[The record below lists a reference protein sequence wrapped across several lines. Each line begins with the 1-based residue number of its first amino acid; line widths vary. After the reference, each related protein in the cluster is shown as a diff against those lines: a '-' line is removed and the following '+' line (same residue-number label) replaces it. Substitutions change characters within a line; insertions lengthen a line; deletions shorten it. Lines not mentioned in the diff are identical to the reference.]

1 MRMITMINRAIL
13 ALAVGSS
20 WHAVAVAGTP
30 IRERAVDS
38 LLIKQG
44 PKLYGA
50 VLSRAKDGT
59 VTMAVQRGWLKANAP
74 KLYAEESKRER
85 QRLATAPRKR
95 LERIRA
101 WMKERAASKQLL
113 PFLKS
118 ELKRLEADAK
128 KKAFNRKPVQTQFL
142 LVMIPT
148 DKIRG
153 GYRQPASRRRVA
165 LLAWKSRLK
174 DVESRPLK
182 LLVKELRS
190 SSKIDLSKPVDL
202 SDRLPRGMLE
212 SAQQWAARMAVVEN
226 DYLKRV
232 RFQGTD
238 DILVQAGGDI
248 EKKPDLTK
256 LFAGLYKSQLDQ
268 LIEEA
273 LGNGVSKR
281 GSRQKKWKESLA
293 KAAKTA
299 DAEKVRGFRVSRLQP
314 DLANQR
320 VTVEERFLA
329 KMPDGNWVTIWT
341 NRETVDAS
349 KSRKDLEQR
358 IKDDERVK
366 QALKLVKGLGLGAN
380 KDQLAKAIRF
390 GAATKVAQEKAND
403 KFLEFRNRY
412 ARKLDIAPL
421 KW

>member
-1 MRMITMINRAIL
+1 MMNRAIL
-13 ALAVGSS
+13 ALVVGLS
-20 WHAVAVAGTP
+20 WHASATAAPPTGTP

-59 VTMAVQRGWLKANAP
+59 VTMAVQRAWLKSHAP
-74 KLYAEESKRER
+74 KLYAEESKQESK
-85 QRLATAPRKR
+85 RLESAPRKR

-101 WMKERAASKQLL
+101 WMKERADSKQLL
-113 PFLKS
+113 PFLKK

-128 KKAFNRKPVQTQFL
+128 KKASKRESVQTQFL
-142 LVMIPT
+142 LVKIPA

-153 GYRQPASRRRVA
+153 GYRQPASHRRVA

-174 DVESRPLK
+174 DVESRSLK
-182 LLVKELRS
+182 SLVKELRGS
-190 SSKIDLSKPVDL
+190 AKIDLTKQVDL
-202 SDRLPRGMLE
+202 SDRLPQGTLE
-212 SAQQWAARMAVVEN
+212 SEQQWAARVAVVEN

-238 DILVQAGGDI
+238 DILVQAGGDL

-256 LFAGLYKSQLDQ
+256 LFAGLYKSQLNQ

-281 GSRQKKWKESLA
+281 GSKQKKWKEALA

-299 DAEKVRGFRVSRLQP
+299 NAEKVRGFRVSRLQP

-329 KMPDGNWVTIWT
+329 KMPDGRWVTIWT
-341 NRETVDAS
+341 HRETVDAS

-390 GAATKVAQEKAND
+390 GAATKVAQEKAED

-412 ARKLDIAPL
+412 AAKLDIAPL